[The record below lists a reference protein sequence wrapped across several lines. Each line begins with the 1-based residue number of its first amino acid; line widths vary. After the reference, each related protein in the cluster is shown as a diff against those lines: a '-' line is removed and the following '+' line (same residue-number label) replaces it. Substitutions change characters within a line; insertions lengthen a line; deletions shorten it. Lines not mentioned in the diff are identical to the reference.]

1 MFSQF
6 SQGKFLLENE
16 YSFQA
21 QVVQIP
27 EKSAAMLKTLHWSK
41 LVTLTKTDNHMKNS
55 TYIYMYKEFKKTFI

>member
-27 EKSAAMLKTLHWSK
+27 DESAGYAENASFIKTSYSHRNRQPYEKL
-41 LVTLTKTDNHMKNS
+41 NI
-55 TYIYMYKEFKKTFI
+55 YIRI